1 LNSFDELYK
10 EINKKYEIKICAFC
24 KNSCWNP
31 YGGTDFCNHLCFKI
45 FSNEYYK
52 INNRSKMEIVKL
64 MEKYT
69 GKHENVY
76 LINSCEEYMEK

>member
-1 LNSFDELYK
+1 
-10 EINKKYEIKICAFC
+10 
-24 KNSCWNP
+24 
-31 YGGTDFCNHLCFKI
+31 
-45 FSNEYYK
+45 
-52 INNRSKMEIVKL
+52 MEIVKL